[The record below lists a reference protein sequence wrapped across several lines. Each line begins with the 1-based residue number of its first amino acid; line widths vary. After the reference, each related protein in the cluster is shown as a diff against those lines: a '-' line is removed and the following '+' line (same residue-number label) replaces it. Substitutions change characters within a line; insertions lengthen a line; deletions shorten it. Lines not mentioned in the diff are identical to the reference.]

1 MVFSTTIFLFGFL
14 PAVIISYYGQQL
26 LTPQKL
32 RNIVLLFFSYLF
44 YLYGAAGFLLI
55 LILSTLADYLLGR
68 LIDRKV
74 KYKKL
79 WLSFSLLLNLG
90 LLAYFKYAN
99 FFVTELNSLL
109 LGLKFF
115 PTEWND
121 VILPIGI
128 SFFTF
133 QKLSYIIDVYRGK
146 SPALTNVIDFA
157 LYIAMFPQLI
167 AGPIVRFSYIRRQ
180 LKERRES
187 WNNFYNG
194 ILRFCWGLL
203 KKVVIA
209 SSCAQITDVIFGL
222 QLELLDT
229 KVAWLG
235 AITYTLQIYFDF
247 SAYSDMAIGMG
258 MMFGFT
264 FPENFNRPYSAVSIT
279 DFWRRWHITLSRW
292 FRDYLYI
299 PLGGNR
305 RTTSRTCLNM
315 AIVCILCGL
324 WHGANWTFL
333 IWGVYHGVFLVL
345 ERVTG
350 MREIALEKYKI
361 MRRVITLLII
371 VIGWVLFRSEDIAQA
386 IRFLGAM
393 FTITD
398 WPVSYELSRALNY
411 RNLLILIAAL
421 PVFFLPGDF
430 SLIRQL
436 IDKKDPVPQLA
447 GALMILL
454 VLPYCA
460 ALIVGGASSP
470 FIYYRF

>member
-14 PAVIISYYGQQL
+14 PAVIVSYYGQQWL
-26 LTPQKL
+26 SPKKL

-55 LILSTLADYLLGR
+55 LIMSTMADYVLGR
-68 LIDRKV
+68 LIDRRV
-74 KYKKL
+74 RYKRL

-99 FFVTELNSLL
+99 FFVAELNSFL
-109 LGLKFF
+109 LGWKLF
-115 PTEWND
+115 PIEWNE

-146 SPALTNVIDFA
+146 SRALANVIDFA

-167 AGPIVRFSYIRRQ
+167 AGPIVRFSYIRSQ
-180 LKERRES
+180 LKERQES
-187 WNNFYNG
+187 WNHFYNG
-194 ILRFCWGLL
+194 ILRFCWGLV
-203 KKVVIA
+203 KKVIIA
-209 SSCAQITDVIFGL
+209 NSCGQITDVIFNL
-222 QLELLDT
+222 NPEFLDT

-235 AITYTLQIYFDF
+235 AVTYTLQIYFDF
-247 SAYSDMAIGMG
+247 SAYSDMAIGLG
-258 MMFGFT
+258 MLFGFI
-264 FPENFNRPYSAVSIT
+264 FPENFKRPYSAISIT

-305 RTTSRTCLNM
+305 RTTTRTCLNM

-333 IWGVYHGVFLVL
+333 FWGIYHGAFLVI
-345 ERVTG
+345 ERITG
-350 MREIALEKYKI
+350 MREVSHEKYKI
-361 MRRVITLLII
+361 LRRIITLLIVI
-371 VIGWVLFRSEDIAQA
+371 IGWVLFRSEDIAQA
-386 IRFLGAM
+386 IGFLGAM
-393 FTITD
+393 FTLTD
-398 WPVSYELSRALNY
+398 LPMSYELSLSLNY
-411 RNLLILIAAL
+411 RNLLTLMAAL

-430 SLIRQL
+430 SLIKIL
-436 IDKKDPVPQLA
+436 INKKDPVPLLA
-447 GALMILL
+447 GTLMILL

-460 ALIVGGASSP
+460 ALIVGGASNP

>member
-1 MVFSTTIFLFGFL
+1 MVFSTTIFLFAFL

-26 LTPQKL
+26 LSAKKL
-32 RNIVLLFFSYLF
+32 RNLALLFFSYLF
-44 YLYGAAGFLLI
+44 YFYGAAGFLLI
-55 LILSTLADYLLGR
+55 LILSTLADYVFGR
-68 LIDRKV
+68 LIDHKA
-74 KYKKL
+74 KYKRV

-99 FFVTELNSLL
+99 FFVAELNDFLS
-109 LGLKFF
+109 GFKFF
-115 PTEWND
+115 PIEWNA

-146 SPALTNVIDFA
+146 SRALENIIDFA

-167 AGPIVRFSYIRRQ
+167 AGPIVRFSYIKSQ

-187 WNNFYNG
+187 WDDCYNG
-194 ILRFCWGLL
+194 ILRFCWGLG

-209 SSCAQITDVIFGL
+209 NVCGQITDVIFDL
-222 QLELLDT
+222 NLELLDT

-235 AITYTLQIYFDF
+235 AVTYTLQIYFDF
-247 SAYSDMAIGMG
+247 SAYSDMAIGLG
-258 MMFGFT
+258 MLFGFT
-264 FPENFNRPYSAVSIT
+264 FPENFKRPYSAVSIT

-305 RTTSRTCLNM
+305 RSTTRTCLNM
-315 AIVCILCGL
+315 TIVFILCGL

-333 IWGVYHGVFLVL
+333 FWGIYHGVFLVL
-345 ERVTG
+345 ERITG
-350 MREIALEKYKI
+350 MREISPEKYKI
-361 MRRVITLLII
+361 CRRIITLLI
-371 VIGWVLFRSEDIAQA
+371 VTIGWVLFRSEDITQA
-386 IRFLGAM
+386 IGFLGRM
-393 FTITD
+393 FTLTD
-398 WPVSYELSRALNY
+398 LPISYELSLALNY
-411 RNLLILIAAL
+411 RNLLILMAAL
-421 PVFFLPGDF
+421 PVFFLPGNF
-430 SLIRQL
+430 ILITIL
-436 IDKKDPVPQLA
+436 INKKDPVPLLA

>member
-1 MVFSTTIFLFGFL
+1 MVFSSTIFLFGFL
-14 PAVIISYYGQQL
+14 PAVIICYYAL
-26 LTPQKL
+26 KSLPIQKL
-32 RNIVLLFFSYLF
+32 RNAALLFFSYLF

-55 LILSTLADYLLGR
+55 LILSTLADYMLGR
-68 LIDRKV
+68 LIERKV
-74 KYKKL
+74 RWKRL

-99 FFVTELNSLL
+99 FFVAEFNSLL

-115 PTEWND
+115 PIEWTA
-121 VILPIGI
+121 VMLPIGI

-146 SPALTNVIDFA
+146 CRALENVIDFA

-167 AGPIVRFSYIRRQ
+167 AGPIVRFSTIRRQ

-187 WNNFYNG
+187 WDNFYNG
-194 ILRFCWGLL
+194 TLRFCWGLA
-203 KKVVIA
+203 KKVMIA
-209 SSCAQITDVIFGL
+209 NSCSQITDVIFGL
-222 QLELLDT
+222 NPALLDT

-235 AITYTLQIYFDF
+235 AIAYTLQIYFDF

-258 MMFGFT
+258 MMFGFA
-264 FPENFNRPYSAVSIT
+264 FPENFKRPYSAVSIT

-305 RTTSRTCLNM
+305 LGTARTCLNM
-315 AIVCILCGL
+315 AVVCVLCGL

-333 IWGVYHGVFLVL
+333 FWGIYHGLFLVI
-345 ERVTG
+345 ERITG
-350 MREIALEKYKI
+350 VRDLPRQKYNV
-361 MRRVITLLII
+361 MRRLLTMLI
-371 VIGWVLFRSEDIAQA
+371 VIVGWVLFRSQDIFQA
-386 IRFLGAM
+386 AGFIEAM
-393 FTITD
+393 FTFTD
-398 WPVSYELSRALNY
+398 GPISYELSRVLNH
-411 RNLLILIAAL
+411 RNILFLLAAL

-430 SLIRQL
+430 SMIKLL
-436 IDKKDPVPQLA
+436 IDKKNPMPVLA
-447 GALMILL
+447 GAIMILL
-454 VLPYCA
+454 LLPYCA

>member
-14 PAVIISYYGQQL
+14 PAVIVIYYGQQL
-26 LTPQKL
+26 LAPKKL
-32 RNIVLLFFSYLF
+32 RNLVLLFCSYLF

-55 LILSTLADYLLGR
+55 LILSTLADFVLGR

-74 KYKKL
+74 GFKRL
-79 WLSFSLLLNLG
+79 WLTLSLLLNLG

-99 FFVTELNSLL
+99 FFVAELNRFLS
-109 LGLKFF
+109 GWKFF
-115 PTEWND
+115 PTEWNEI
-121 VILPIGI
+121 ILPIGI

-146 SPALTNVIDFA
+146 SRALENVIDFA

-167 AGPIVRFSYIRRQ
+167 AGPIVRYSYIRRQ
-180 LKERRES
+180 LKTRRES
-187 WNNFYNG
+187 WSDFYNG
-194 ILRFCWGLL
+194 TLRFCWGLF

-209 SSCAQITDVIFGL
+209 NSCAQITDAIFGL
-222 QLELLDT
+222 NLAFLDT

-235 AITYTLQIYFDF
+235 AIAYTLQIYFDF
-247 SAYSDMAIGMG
+247 SAYSDMAIGLG
-258 MMFGFT
+258 MLFGFT
-264 FPENFNRPYSAVSIT
+264 FPENFKRPYSAISIT

-305 RTTSRTCLNM
+305 RTTARTCLNM
-315 AIVCILCGL
+315 GIVCVLCGL

-333 IWGVYHGVFLVL
+333 IWGIYHGTFLII

-350 MREIALEKYKI
+350 LREVSREKFKI
-361 MRRVITLLII
+361 SRRIITLFI
-371 VIGWVLFRSEDIAQA
+371 VVVGWVLFRSEDIAQA
-386 IRFLGAM
+386 FGFLGTM
-393 FTITD
+393 FTLTD
-398 WPVSYELSRALNY
+398 LPMSYELSLSLNY
-411 RNLLILIAAL
+411 RNLLSLMTAL
-421 PVFFLPGDF
+421 SVFFLPGDF
-430 SLIRQL
+430 SLIKIL
-436 IDKKDPVPQLA
+436 TNKKDPIPLFA
-447 GALMILL
+447 GALMIVL

-460 ALIVGGASSP
+460 ALIAGGASSP

>member
-1 MVFSTTIFLFGFL
+1 MVFSSNIFLFGFL
-14 PAVIISYYGQQL
+14 PAVIICYYAQHL
-26 LTPQKL
+26 LPSQKL
-32 RNIVLLFFSYLF
+32 RNAALLFFSYLF

-55 LILSTLADYLLGR
+55 LILSTLADYMFGR
-68 LIDRKV
+68 LIEHKARWKR
-74 KYKKL
+74 L

-99 FFVTELNSLL
+99 FFVAEFNSFLL
-109 LGLKFF
+109 ELKFF
-115 PTEWND
+115 PIEWNS

-133 QKLSYIIDVYRGK
+133 QKISYIIDIYREK
-146 SPALTNVIDFA
+146 SRALENVIDFA

-167 AGPIVRFSYIRRQ
+167 AGPIVRFSTIRRQ

-187 WNNFYNG
+187 WDNFYNG
-194 ILRFCWGLL
+194 TLRFCWGMA
-203 KKVVIA
+203 KKVMIA
-209 SSCAQITDVIFGL
+209 NSCGQITDVVFGL
-222 QLELLDT
+222 NPELLDT

-258 MMFGFT
+258 LMFGFT
-264 FPENFNRPYSAVSIT
+264 FPENFKRPYSAVSIT

-305 RTTSRTCLNM
+305 RGTTQTCLNM
-315 AIVCILCGL
+315 TIVCVLCGL

-333 IWGVYHGVFLVL
+333 FWGIYHGFFLVI
-345 ERVTG
+345 ERISGLRDLT
-350 MREIALEKYKI
+350 RQKYSI
-361 MRRVITLLII
+361 MRRLLTILI
-371 VIGWVLFRSEDIAQA
+371 VIVGWVLFRSQDISQA
-386 IRFLGAM
+386 IRFLESM
-393 FTITD
+393 FTLTD
-398 WPVSYELSRALNY
+398 WPISYELSRALNH
-411 RNLLILIAAL
+411 RNVLFLLTAL
-421 PVFFLPGDF
+421 PVFFLPGNF
-430 SLIRQL
+430 SMLKL
-436 IDKKDPVPQLA
+436 LMNKNDPMPVLA
-447 GALMILL
+447 GVLMILL
-454 VLPYCA
+454 LLPYCA